1 MLKDT
6 KLETSGRDG
15 IQRYWIKI
23 LSSLQ
28 ERVSSQMNR
37 ILMGEDDL
45 PEWMT
50 HGRRVVCQ
58 KDLQKGNKA
67 DNYRPI
73 TCFPLMWKLLTGVI
87 AEEMYNYLER
97 EKILPEEQKGCK
109 RGIRGTKDQL
119 LIDKTVLKDCKKRH
133 TNLSI
138 AWIDYRKAF
147 HLVPDNSV
155 NEYMEIFGIA
165 ENLKTF
171 LQKSMQQWRLSLT
184 ANGEDLG
191 EVKFKRG
198 IFEEDSLLPL
208 LFVLCMVPLSLIL
221 KKVNLCYKWGKTE
234 YKLNHL
240 LFLDDLKLYA

>member
-1 MLKDT
+1 
-6 KLETSGRDG
+6 
-15 IQRYWIKI
+15 
-23 LSSLQ
+23 
-28 ERVSSQMNR
+28 
-37 ILMGEDDL
+37 
-45 PEWMT
+45 
-50 HGRRVVCQ
+50 
-58 KDLQKGNKA
+58 
-67 DNYRPI
+67 
-73 TCFPLMWKLLTGVI
+73 MWKLLTGVI

-165 ENLKTF
+165 ENVKMF

-208 LFVLCMVPLSLIL
+208 LFVLSMVPLSLIL
-221 KKVNLCYKWGKTE
+221 KKVNLCYKWGKTK
-234 YKLNHL
+234 YKLNQL